1 MGEHRVMELLLQ
13 FIMGGGGI
21 NSRTIGGSA
30 SQLWQSSGEVGWGP
44 HFLSVFPVQTLLIPA
59 ATSKKEICLRV
70 ETQRLVTPQASRSS
84 NARLQRP
91 PQTCQV
97 DGKWKKANPHHHK
110 AWLATTTSS
119 L

>member
-1 MGEHRVMELLLQ
+1 MELLLQ

-70 ETQRLVTPQASRSS
+70 ETRHSPGLNIFQRQTP
-84 NARLQRP
+84 
-91 PQTCQV
+91 
-97 DGKWKKANPHHHK
+97 K
-110 AWLATTTSS
+110 TTTDMPG
-119 L
+119 